1 MIRNRSICLAVST
14 AEARRLGSVQR
25 ARRGAALLASM
36 FVMSAV
42 SMTVIGIL
50 QTETVQFAALRN
62 TIDYDRARYLA
73 EAGMNH
79 ALSTLETDISWRVR
93 SDEPNSPPTAVS
105 ITPLSLWMAPME
117 PFRSSGLVKR
127 ETSPERFRLTSSRA
141 AEFENKSSTASG
153 DKLSHI
159 QLASGQTVGC

>member
-1 MIRNRSICLAVST
+1 MIRNHPICHAVS
-14 AEARRLGSVQR
+14 AASPRRLENAQR

-42 SMTVIGIL
+42 SMIVIGIL

-79 ALSTLETDISWRVR
+79 ALSTLETDISWRGTIR
-93 SDEPNSPPTAVS
+93 RTEFPANSGEYYTALAVDG
-105 ITPLSLWMAPME
+105 P
-117 PFRSSGLVKR
+117 SGTVQVIGVGEAGSFSRTVQVNVKQ
-127 ETSPERFRLTSSRA
+127 
-141 AEFENKSSTASG
+141 G
-153 DKLSHI
+153 
-159 QLASGQTVGC
+159 G